1 MRRDGLEREERR
13 SAEGES
19 EEDKRINILAT
30 STFQSNFFNRS
41 IATFSLV
48 YNLEI
53 NNNKVK

>member
-13 SAEGES
+13 LAEGES

-41 IATFSLV
+41 IATFH
-48 YNLEI
+48 
-53 NNNKVK
+53 